1 MSHRAFKVFNKGK
14 SIDKYRATKLTK
26 LAFPHV
32 PYSENKFVN
41 VKGDKSP
48 FDGDLIYWSKRNNL
62 KYGGMTARLLKKQE
76 FECGRCGLK
85 LASEQKIHLHHKDG
99 NHDNWKL
106 SNLVVMHESCHD
118 CQHHEQGYKRPE
130 IRERSA
136 EKFARCDLTERG
148 EA

>member
-1 MSHRAFKVFNKGK
+1 MN
-14 SIDKYRATKLTK
+14 KYRATELVKE
-26 LAFPHV
+26 AFPAV

-48 FDGDLIYWSKRNNL
+48 FDGDLIYWSKRKNL
-62 KYGGMTARLLKKQE
+62 KYDGTTARLLKLQK
-76 FECGRCGLK
+76 FECGRCGL
-85 LASEQKIHLHHKDG
+85 LFVSEERVHLHHKDG
-99 NHDNWKL
+99 QHDNWKP

-118 CQHHEQGYKRPE
+118 RQHHKQGYKRPE

-136 EKFARCDLTERG
+136 EKSARCDLIERD